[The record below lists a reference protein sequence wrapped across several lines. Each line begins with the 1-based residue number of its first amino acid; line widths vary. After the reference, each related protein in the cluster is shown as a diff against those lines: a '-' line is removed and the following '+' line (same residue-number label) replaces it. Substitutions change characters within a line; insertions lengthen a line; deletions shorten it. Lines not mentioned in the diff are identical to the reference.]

1 MYFKCS
7 FNIPK
12 NLTLSKIPKNETFVS
27 TGNPVSN
34 AQDSK
39 PPGGLRL
46 VRTGFF
52 RQTSPVILPL
62 RSAVSAG
69 DNPVLFLKDCLK

>member
-1 MYFKCS
+1 MYFKYS

-39 PPGGLRL
+39 TAR
-46 VRTGFF
+46 R
-52 RQTSPVILPL
+52 
-62 RSAVSAG
+62 
-69 DNPVLFLKDCLK
+69 